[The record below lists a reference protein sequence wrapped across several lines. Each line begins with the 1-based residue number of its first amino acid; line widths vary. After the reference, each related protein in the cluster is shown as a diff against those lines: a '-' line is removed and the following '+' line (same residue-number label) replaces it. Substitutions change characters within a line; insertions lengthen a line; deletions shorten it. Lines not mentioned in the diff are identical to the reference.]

1 MPRTIRSIIEDQEPL
16 TAPAHTTIAEA
27 ARLMKQRRVGALMV
41 VEEGKLV
48 GIFTE
53 RDALF
58 KVNAAGL
65 DAERT
70 QVAEVMTPNPRT
82 IHPDKPFMDA
92 LHLMHESSFRHIPV
106 VENGRPIGM
115 VSARDAFGTELG
127 NMLYEFVR
135 QERISHLLI

>member
-1 MPRTIRSIIEDQEPL
+1 MPRTIRLIIEDQEPL
-16 TAPAHTTIAEA
+16 TAPAMTTVGEA
-27 ARLMKQRRVGALMV
+27 ARLMKKSRVGALMV

-58 KVNAAGL
+58 KVIAAGL
-65 DAERT
+65 DARST
-70 QVAEVMTPNPRT
+70 RVAEVMTPDPKT

-92 LHLMHESSFRHIPV
+92 LHLMHESGFRHIPV

-115 VSARDAFGTELG
+115 VSTRDAFGSELA
-127 NMLYEFVR
+127 NILYEFVR
-135 QERISHLLI
+135 QEQIGHLLS